1 MTCGIYAITAMVD
14 GRIDKV
20 YVGQSVSIKERWINH
35 RWKLRKGISTN
46 PIMQNVF
53 NKYGEDCLSFTILEE
68 CERDKKTLAER
79 EMHHFTIL
87 SGIYGDGA
95 MMNIFKNE
103 MTSRLGTP
111 HSEETKRK
119 ISLANQGPRSDK
131 QIAADRKLATC
142 NIGRK
147 LSPESIAK
155 RTAKQTGIKR
165 SEETKRRMR
174 EAMKNRPSMSEETKR
189 KISETKKAKGQKPSS
204 EHMEKLRQL
213 AVGRPMSEK
222 NKAALIAAKIGTKK
236 PPEESERRNATRR
249 ANAKL
254 RGKEW

>member
-1 MTCGIYAITAMVD
+1 MACGIYAITATVN
-14 GRIDKV
+14 GHIDKV
-20 YVGQSVSIKERWINH
+20 YVGQSVNIKERWINH

-53 NKYGEDCLSFTILEE
+53 NKYGEDCLSFIILEE

-131 QIAADRKLATC
+131 QIAAVRKLATC

-155 RTAKQTGIKR
+155 RTAKQKGIKR
-165 SEETKRRMR
+165 SEETKVRLSD
-174 EAMKNRPSMSEETKR
+174 AMKKRSPMSEETKK
-189 KISETKKAKGQKPSS
+189 KISETKKARCQKPSQ

-213 AVGRPMSEK
+213 AIGRPMKEEH
-222 NKAALIAAKIGTKK
+222 KAALIASKIGTKK
-236 PPEESERRNATRR
+236 PKEETERRNATRR

-254 RGKEW
+254 QGKEW